1 MSECKTKGKE
11 EYIIESND
19 KKSHW
24 LKKEEEII
32 GKTL

>member
-1 MSECKTKGKE
+1 MSGCKTKE
-11 EYIIESND
+11 ENIIECND

-32 GKTL
+32 GKVL